1 MEEFGRAMDR
11 FGAMEEK
18 ANSRVTPCL
27 ASNVASYDQSNVA
40 TCAQARGIRLCH
52 IGALFGRHVPHSCY
66 WFWISGR
73 EAVRVIAMP
82 YLVPIMAISV
92 PRPVPCQ
99 MPQIPQLPQQSPQQ
113 MPKIQ
118 AEVQEA
124 QPLDLASQSTT
135 DNLVSWLQNCINCF
149 RLNVR
154 GIIKTH

>member
-1 MEEFGRAMDR
+1 
-11 FGAMEEK
+11 
-18 ANSRVTPCL
+18 
-27 ASNVASYDQSNVA
+27 
-40 TCAQARGIRLCH
+40 
-52 IGALFGRHVPHSCY
+52 
-66 WFWISGR
+66 
-73 EAVRVIAMP
+73 MP

-135 DNLVSWLQNCINCF
+135 DNLDNELDDISELSCGWKRAVSLGTSHLPVERTFIQF
-149 RLNVR
+149 DTRMHVR
-154 GIIKTH
+154 HRRSRSV